1 MRRAGKRHNEVGE
14 AHIGLVPAVG
24 KDPIN
29 LKHLSLDLPVLDV
42 VIIAEELLLLLLDQL
57 IRIFFHDDGALGSN
71 DHQIV
76 AMFPVCI
83 LDALS
88 VPRNLEAIFKE
99 FDG

>member
-1 MRRAGKRHNEVGE
+1 MRRAGKRHNKVGE
-14 AHIGLVPAVG
+14 AHFGLSTAVG

-29 LKHLSLDLPVLDV
+29 LKHLSLNLPVLDV
-42 VIIAEELLLLLLDQL
+42 VIIAEKLLLLLLDQL
-57 IRIFFHDDGALGSN
+57 IRIFFHDDGALGAD

-83 LDALS
+83 LDTLS
-88 VPRNLEAIFKE
+88 VPRNLKAIFKK